1 VDAADVADFLLFM
14 LPFLGVAALAV
25 WIGFEAWRAREAR
38 AQAAHRPPPG
48 PDPADE
54 LERLNTETARLL
66 AQSRLTLEATRDT
79 LRRGLRG

>member
-1 VDAADVADFLLFM
+1 MDAADVVDFLLFM
-14 LPFLGVAALAV
+14 LPFLGVAAIVL
-25 WIGFEAWRAREAR
+25 WIGFEAWRTRELR
-38 AQAAHRPPPG
+38 AQAALQPPPG

-54 LERLNTETARLL
+54 LERLNTDTARLL